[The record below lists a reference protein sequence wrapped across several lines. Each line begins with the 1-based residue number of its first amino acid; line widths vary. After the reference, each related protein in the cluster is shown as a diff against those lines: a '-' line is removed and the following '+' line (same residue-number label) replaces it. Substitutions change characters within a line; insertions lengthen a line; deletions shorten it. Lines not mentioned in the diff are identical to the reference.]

1 MANALAGPSTNA
13 LAQEGYRPQ
22 QHRRGNTYGTRH
34 GGPNRDQGGAPKGN
48 GWLGLL
54 QRPDGGVMTEY
65 TMGVPINGQEMEIP
79 SIVPTLTQGEVDI
92 LLNMQPG
99 DKMPGSIR
107 WKAIKH
113 AESRLEKG
121 YSPFFD

>member
-1 MANALAGPSTNA
+1 MANVLAGASTNA

-22 QHRRGNTYGTRH
+22 QHRRGKTYGTRH
-34 GGPNRDQGGAPKGN
+34 GGGPKGN

-99 DKMPGSIR
+99 DKMPDSIR